1 MLFVFAVVMSVVT
14 ILTVILFRKTK
25 KFETINYEDKLSL
38 KEEMK
43 LLVENKNYIYVAVA
57 SSCNINFFL
66 TFSTIVGQILFYFD
80 FNVETTAYTGLVY
93 EVSGIPGAVA
103 VAIFLI
109 KTKKYIFASHL
120 INIGTLICIF
130 LFTLVIYFHN
140 TPALYCVMML
150 MGVINLSIFSVSY
163 EFAVEVAH
171 PVSEAMSSGLINLLA
186 MA

>member
-109 KTKKYIFASHL
+109 KTK
-120 INIGTLICIF
+120 
-130 LFTLVIYFHN
+130 
-140 TPALYCVMML
+140 
-150 MGVINLSIFSVSY
+150 
-163 EFAVEVAH
+163 
-171 PVSEAMSSGLINLLA
+171 
-186 MA
+186 